1 MPKPRRMGR
10 RTWGA
15 AWVVLCVVGLVG
27 TAGLKASSAPD
38 PQPKKHVSAECR
50 ELIADIKTQLDKAR
64 PEAGDDGILA
74 FSRQRPSAEDC
85 SDEIRDF
92 LRNYR

>member
-10 RTWGA
+10 RTWVA
-15 AWVVLCVVGLVG
+15 VWAVLCVVG

-64 PEAGDDGILA
+64 PTAGDDGILA

-92 LRNYR
+92 SRNYR

>member
-1 MPKPRRMGR
+1 MPKPRRTGH
-10 RTWGA
+10 RTWVA
-15 AWVVLCVVGLVG
+15 VWAVLCVGGLVG

-64 PEAGDDGILA
+64 PAAGDDGILA

-92 LRNYR
+92 SRNYR

>member
-1 MPKPRRMGR
+1 M
-10 RTWGA
+10 
-15 AWVVLCVVGLVG
+15 VGLVG
-27 TAGLKASSAPD
+27 TAGLRASSAPA
-38 PQPKKHVSAECR
+38 PQLKKHVSAGCR
-50 ELIADIKTQLDKAR
+50 ELIADIKSQLDKAR

-74 FSRQRPSAEDC
+74 FSRQRHRAEDC